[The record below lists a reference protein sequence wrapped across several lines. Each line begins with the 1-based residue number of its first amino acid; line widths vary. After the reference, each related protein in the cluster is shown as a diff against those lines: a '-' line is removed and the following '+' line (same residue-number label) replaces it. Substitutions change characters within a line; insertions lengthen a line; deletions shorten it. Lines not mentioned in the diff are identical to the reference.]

1 MLTKRQNDI
10 LRLIIQHYTSSGVP
24 VGSKTLM
31 SEGVKAS
38 SATIRNDMKALEDEG
53 LLLKTHSSS
62 GRIPSALGY
71 RYYVDHLLKPAR
83 VAEDDLLLIRQSLG
97 REFHEINDIIKQ
109 SAEILSELTRY
120 GKCRKPSVHSS
131 RIHGKSGTRKNGAN
145 CKRPSSRGSSDD
157 GVP

>member
-97 REFHEINDIIKQ
+97 REFHEINEIIKQ
-109 SAEILSELTRY
+109 SAEILSELTSY
-120 GKCRKPSVHSS
+120 TTFSLGPEIK
-131 RIHGKSGTRKNGAN
+131 TA
-145 CKRPSSRGSSDD
+145 D
-157 GVP
+157 